1 MGSIEVTILGQTY
14 TIKGEAD
21 EEYIT
26 SLANFVSRKT
36 NEVLESSPGIS
47 PLKASILAALNIAD
61 ELHRLK
67 KSQDELANGI
77 EEKTKALTGL
87 FD

>member
-14 TIKGEAD
+14 TIKGDAD
-21 EEYIT
+21 EEYIRR
-26 SLANFVSRKT
+26 LAEYVNGKT
-36 NEVLESSPGIS
+36 REVLDSAPGVS

-67 KSQDELANGI
+67 KSQEELTEGI
-77 EEKTKALTGL
+77 EEKTRVLSGL

>member
-1 MGSIEVTILGQTY
+1 MGSIEVNILGQTY

-21 EEYIT
+21 AEYIK
-26 SLANFVSRKT
+26 SLANFVSQKT
-36 NEVLESSPGIS
+36 NEVLESAPGIS

-61 ELHRLK
+61 ELHRLRR
-67 KSQDELANGI
+67 SQEELASGI